1 MMVRKEKVIAELKEL
16 CDIWHVILENAH
28 RLACTDETE
37 SAYIAA
43 ICEENIQ
50 NVSRLLKQL
59 EE

>member
-1 MMVRKEKVIAELKEL
+1 MVRKEKAIAELKEL